1 MPRLLSRARI
11 ESELKPLE
19 GWNLEEKFITKTFE
33 FKTFMAGIRFVS
45 DVARI
50 AETEGHHP
58 DIHIRYNKV
67 RLSLQTHTEGGV
79 TGRDLDLARAIE
91 RFLHQ
96 DPVKMR

>member
-11 ESELKPLE
+11 ESELKQLE
-19 GWNLEEKFITKTFE
+19 GWNLEKEFITKTFE

-50 AETEGHHP
+50 AEEEEHHP

-67 RLSLQTHTEGGV
+67 RLLLQTHTESGV
-79 TGRDLDLARAIE
+79 TERDLNLARAIE
-91 RFLHQ
+91 KFLHQ